1 VSGAVG
7 RLFRLRPVLL
17 AAPLVFL
24 PPTASSE
31 EDSMLVAAS
40 TGEVEPSAARAAVR
54 RAAERFVAWE
64 SRTMRRES
72 AAPGRTQVAEGIR
85 LLADVVDARGNAA
98 LGSALSEVL
107 LAMRWHGEQLVE
119 RPVRVTLGDYEDAGH
134 VHTAFMHAA
143 RLLGAMPDAPG
154 GLTGELTRAAAAV
167 DARPLPAQGA
177 EVRAFF
183 QRASAAL
190 TAPAASAAP

>member
-1 VSGAVG
+1 MARVSGAVG
-7 RLFRLRPVLL
+7 HLFRLRPVLL

-24 PPTASSE
+24 PPTTSSE

-72 AAPGRTQVAEGIR
+72 TAPARAEVAVGIR
-85 LLADVVDARGNAA
+85 LLADAVEARGDAA

-107 LAMRWHGEQLVE
+107 LVMRWHGEQLVV
-119 RPVRVTLGDYEDAGH
+119 RPVNASLGDYEDAGH
-134 VHTAFMHAA
+134 VHTAFTHAA
-143 RLLGAMPDAPG
+143 RLLGAMPDAPP
-154 GLTGELTRAAAAV
+154 GLTGELTRAAAAI
-167 DARPLPAQGA
+167 DARPLTAQGA

-183 QRASAAL
+183 RRASAAL
-190 TAPAASAAP
+190 ATSAAP